1 MKQFAYQ
8 KYKFSGDLYKYVSE
22 QTGSTEEIK
31 YYFVDR
37 VSLHASVDDNQR
49 LTIKTDEAIQI
60 GSLISNITD
69 VNNNKILADA
79 VWQITNIAPI
89 FNAFNAIESYR
100 LRAVKY
106 QGDL

>member
-22 QTGSTEEIK
+22 KVGSTEEIN

-37 VSLHASVDDNQR
+37 IALHASVDDNQR

-69 VNNNKILADA
+69 VDGTPILADI
-79 VWQITNIAPI
+79 VWQVTNISPVL
-89 FNAFNAIESYR
+89 NAFNAIESYR
-100 LRAVKY
+100 LRAIKY
-106 QGDL
+106 QGEL